1 MGFFFLNLAQQ
12 TRNALFCGYREA
24 VTTHPGDVAVTG
36 EDSCLNIRTPSGV
49 TSLALPAGVA
59 FEQGSC
65 IPTPAG
71 ESCEELHFRLR
82 ITLSK
87 SMDPGKINP
96 GYRWKSTP
104 RLLHSPSALCV
115 PPLSRGRLLILSLFK
130 ACCLF

>member
-1 MGFFFLNLAQQ
+1 MHLW
-12 TRNALFCGYREA
+12 FCGYRKE

-36 EDSCLNIRTPSGV
+36 EDSCLNIRTSSGE
-49 TSLALPAGVA
+49 TSLALPKGVA

-82 ITLSK
+82 ITVSK

-96 GYRWKSTP
+96 GYGWKSPP
-104 RLLHSPSALCV
+104 RLLQSPSALCA
-115 PPLSRGRLLILSLFK
+115 PPLSRGCLLILSLFK